1 MTDQELSNYDKL
13 VEFLYIRATELQSN
27 LRLLAQDFK
36 AMGMSDEDVAIE
48 LSFAMLHEGYRLRC
62 VIEEMAVKESP
73 NIK

>member
-62 VIEEMAVKESP
+62 VIEEMTAKESP